1 MNYSLRIMLLLPLIS
16 ASTASAQSDPPDYQ
30 PFAQLKEFLQLTGA
44 QVQTILRN
52 NDEFNQWSTEKQT
65 RGWVVQSEIA
75 DETVKEALD
84 PVALGVR
91 YVELEVICR
100 EMKSQVAVYQKKN
113 IGGLTAAQ
121 QAKLA
126 ALRDAIKLA
135 SIISEAQT
143 VNLIDVF
150 YFPSNFRG
158 ESMGYYSSGG
168 AALIGSTGLC
178 YFSPYSQYR
187 SGSIS
192 GGTAAVTDLK
202 ARTSR

>member
-1 MNYSLRIMLLLPLIS
+1 MARSIS
-16 ASTASAQSDPPDYQ
+16 PIS
-30 PFAQLKEFLQLTGA
+30 
-44 QVQTILRN
+44 
-52 NDEFNQWSTEKQT
+52 
-65 RGWVVQSEIA
+65 RGGVVQSEIA

-100 EMKSQVAVYQKKN
+100 EMKNQMAVYQKKN
-113 IGGLTAAQ
+113 IGGLTVAQ

-158 ESMGYYSSGG
+158 ESMGNYSLVY
-168 AALIGSTGLC
+168 AAGIGSTGLC
-178 YFSPYSQYR
+178 YFSPYSR
-187 SGSIS
+187 FGGGSIN
-192 GGTAAVTDLK
+192 GAAAAVTGSK